1 MSALTD
7 HVKASTGFA
16 ESTVNAVWDSAVAFM
31 SLTLR
36 NGEKLPLEGLGILKA
51 TDRPERQ
58 GRNPRTGEAIT
69 FKASRRPKLSFSK
82 SFLTLVQPDPSQP
95 QPAPAAESTAQSVA
109 PVAPVPPV
117 AGIQPP
123 PIPADLL
130 AQKTLSHPEQTWQ
143 IKAPDSSF
151 VEVPTSELAGW
162 GVNASTPVYSPSTG
176 WKLAGKV
183 PELVGIVK

>member
-1 MSALTD
+1 MSALID
-7 HVKASTGFA
+7 HVKTSTGFA
-16 ESTVNAVWDSAVAFM
+16 ESTVSAVWESAVAFM
-31 SLTLR
+31 SLNLR
-36 NGEKLPLEGLGILKA
+36 NGEKVPLEGLGILKA
-51 TDRPERQ
+51 TDRAARE
-58 GRNPRTGEAIT
+58 GRNPRTGEPTT
-69 FKASRRPKLSFSK
+69 FKASRRPKITFSK

-109 PVAPVPPV
+109 PVPPV

-130 AQKTLSHPEQTWQ
+130 AQKTLSHHEQTWQ

>member
-1 MSALTD
+1 MSALID
-7 HVKASTGFA
+7 HVKASTGFS
-16 ESTVNAVWDSAVAFM
+16 ESTITAVWESVVAFM

-95 QPAPAAESTAQSVA
+95 QPAPAAESTAQSVV
-109 PVAPVPPV
+109 PVA
-117 AGIQPP
+117 ATTPP
-123 PIPADLL
+123 PIPAELL
-130 AQKTLSHPEQTWQ
+130 PQQTLSHPEQTWQ

-183 PELVGIVK
+183 PELVGIVQ